1 MDNEDMQ
8 KVIEAMLSKRDKE
21 GKKYPGPDGSVIRWK
36 RQVEREIRDKKK
48 HGWRLWTRLNEE
60 LRTPPEYIIVKETPS
75 DDKDKDNKEKDKDK
89 THVYLIDVDTG
100 ATTPKKRIFKNNTA
114 KAAQKLLTKAENMK
128 GDNHSVVRNPRYLTK
143 HQREELDIA
152 LWGALLKHID
162 EEKHDHMYVVTPSTW
177 TSFGALENP

>member
-1 MDNEDMQ
+1 VE
-8 KVIEAMLSKRDKE
+8 EA
-21 GKKYPGPDGSVIRWK
+21 
-36 RQVEREIRDKKK
+36 
-48 HGWRLWTRLNEE
+48 
-60 LRTPPEYIIVKETPS
+60 PS
-75 DDKDKDNKEKDKDK
+75 EDKDKDKDKEKDKEK
-89 THVYLIDVDTG
+89 KRVYSIDVDIG